1 MEWSARQCG
10 RWGGRKRKAETEE
23 GQVRSG
29 QQSRIG
35 DLVTLVVVETLKR
48 QQAAYACS
56 EQTQLWS
63 SRDKSNYLRTWLL
76 YTHYTEYLLARQQ
89 DVYPY
94 GITDSFYLLSLTPF
108 DSYRHPY
115 IRLFPGLEPCAVQQ
129 LLCSIHHSRTPLP
142 PTIALVSP
150 REPHWRALLVS
161 VVLRMYRRHAR
172 TSQRL
177 SSASTLPSR
186 TYTLIQPSSTTNL
199 TTAVYPPPS
208 NSIRATISP
217 MTESRI

>member
-1 MEWSARQCG
+1 MVGAPVWAM
-10 RWGGRKRKAETEE
+10 GGRKRKAETEE

-48 QQAAYACS
+48 QHMHAVSRRSCGALETSRTTSVLGYCIHTIQSTLPLGETTRCLP
-56 EQTQLWS
+56 LWPKRRLPS
-63 SRDKSNYLRTWLL
+63 DY
-76 YTHYTEYLLARQQ
+76 Y
-89 DVYPY
+89 
-94 GITDSFYLLSLTPF
+94 SFYLPSLTPF

-129 LLCSIHHSRTPLP
+129 LLCSMHHLLTPLL

-177 SSASTLPSR
+177 SSANTLSTNPALEH
-186 TYTLIQPSSTTNL
+186 YQLNNCCLST
-199 TTAVYPPPS
+199 AF
-208 NSIRATISP
+208 
-217 MTESRI
+217 

>member
-10 RWGGRKRKAETEE
+10 RWGGVGRERRRRRKVRS
-23 GQVRSG
+23 GQVRSAESDRRSSYISG
-29 QQSRIG
+29 CG
-35 DLVTLVVVETLKR
+35 DIKK
-48 QQAAYACS
+48 AAYACS

-94 GITDSFYLLSLTPF
+94 GITYSFYLPSLTPF
-108 DSYRHPY
+108 YSYRHPY

-129 LLCSIHHSRTPLP
+129 LLCSMHHLLTPLP

-177 SSASTLPSR
+177 SSANTLSTNPALEHYQLHKSC
-186 TYTLIQPSSTTNL
+186 LST
-199 TTAVYPPPS
+199 AF
-208 NSIRATISP
+208 
-217 MTESRI
+217 